1 MIVDARLADLLGAVV
16 GGSGILGFRGPAIA
30 FAVAGLVSGFGGC
43 PRDRLRSALAGTAG
57 TGFGVGSTGTGFGVG
72 SIGIGAGSLAEF
84 LDRLLSGAMGRG
96 V

>member
-1 MIVDARLADLLGAVV
+1 MVVDARLVDRLGAVV

-30 FAVAGLVSGFGGC
+30 FAAAGLVSGFGGAC
-43 PRDRLRSALAGTAG
+43 PRDRLRSALAGTG
-57 TGFGVGSTGTGFGVG
+57 TGFGVGST
-72 SIGIGAGSLAEF
+72 GIGAGSLAEF

>member
-1 MIVDARLADLLGAVV
+1 VEARLADRLGAGV

-30 FAVAGLVSGFGGC
+30 FAAAGLVSGFGGAC

-57 TGFGVGSTGTGFGVG
+57 TGFGVTGTGFGVG
-72 SIGIGAGSLAEF
+72 STGIGAGSLAEF